1 MTLFVDTSALYALL
15 DHDDPNHQSAKA
27 FWSNLSEDEMPVTHN
42 YVLLETCALIQRQL
56 GIEAL
61 QSLVDEVLQPISTMF
76 VDEELH
82 RTAVA
87 TVLAARRREV
97 SLVDRVS
104 FEVMRR
110 LSVATAFA
118 FDAHFAEFGFQA
130 LPSRL
135 QRET

>member
-27 FWSNLSEDEMPVTHN
+27 FWSSLPDDETPITHN
-42 YVLLETCALIQRQL
+42 CVLLETCALIQRRL
-56 GIEAL
+56 GVEAL
-61 QSLVDEVLQPISTMF
+61 RSLVDEVMQPISTLF
-76 VDEELH
+76 VDEGLH
-82 RTAVA
+82 QTAVA

-110 LSVATAFA
+110 LSLTTAFA
-118 FDAHFAEFGFQA
+118 FDAHFTEFGFQA
-130 LPSRL
+130 LPA
-135 QRET
+135 